1 MNGVE
6 RMRGPGCVPWKCKK
20 DNGKCNLIQKHPK
33 FLFYKRVDKS
43 HYWVLTN
50 TNLHPSVC
58 LLKYV
63 YESAT
68 SSLCGQKEVIARSF
82 DFWLEETFGL

>member
-6 RMRGPGCVPWKCKK
+6 RMRGPGCVPRKCKK

-43 HYWVLTN
+43 HY
-50 TNLHPSVC
+50 
-58 LLKYV
+58 
-63 YESAT
+63 
-68 SSLCGQKEVIARSF
+68 
-82 DFWLEETFGL
+82 